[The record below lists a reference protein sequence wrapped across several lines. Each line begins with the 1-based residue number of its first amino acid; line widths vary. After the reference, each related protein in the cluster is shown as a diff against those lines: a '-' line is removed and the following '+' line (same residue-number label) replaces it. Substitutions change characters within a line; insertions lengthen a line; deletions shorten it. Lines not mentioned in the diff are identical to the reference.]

1 MKLRVSSRAQRETDR
16 IDAWWRKNR
25 PAAPTLF
32 LRELVYVVE
41 LSLHSPTLGT
51 AYEAEQFNGPVRRV
65 LLERSLP
72 PVLRPAR
79 RRTRHPLRLGRSPKT
94 RPEAVAFSP

>member
-41 LSLHSPTLGT
+41 LLLHSPTLGT
-51 AYEAEQFNGPVRRV
+51 AYDAEQFDGPVRRV
-65 LLERSLP
+65 ILERSACHLFYAQLGDEL
-72 PVLRPAR
+72 VILCVWGAR
-79 RRTRHPLRLGRSPKT
+79 RRRGPKL
-94 RPEAVAFSP
+94 